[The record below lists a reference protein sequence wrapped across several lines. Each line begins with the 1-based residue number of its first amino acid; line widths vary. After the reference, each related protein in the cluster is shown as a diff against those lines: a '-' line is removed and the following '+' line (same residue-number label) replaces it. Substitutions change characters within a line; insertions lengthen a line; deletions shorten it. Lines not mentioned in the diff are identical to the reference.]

1 MKRSGASD
9 AEQSADQWA
18 ERREAQRSSVERSEA
33 SGVERGE
40 VRVKIKT
47 PRSFRLVG
55 GIGMFLVLVEAN
67 YGGETACLVI
77 LSIRVKNRTL
87 S

>member
-1 MKRSGASD
+1 MERNEAGGAG
-9 AEQSADQWA
+9 
-18 ERREAQRSSVERSEA
+18 RENKNPQKFL
-33 SGVERGE
+33 G
-40 VRVKIKT
+40 
-47 PRSFRLVG
+47 LLG
-55 GIGMFLVLVEAN
+55 GIGMFLLLVEAN